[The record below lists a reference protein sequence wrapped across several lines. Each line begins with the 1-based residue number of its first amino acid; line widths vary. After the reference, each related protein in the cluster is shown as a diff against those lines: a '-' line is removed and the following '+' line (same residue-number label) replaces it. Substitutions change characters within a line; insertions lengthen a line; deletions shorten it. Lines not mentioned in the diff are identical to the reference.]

1 MIILA
6 IGFIGAFLIL
16 IAFILNQ
23 MKKWDQGTFKY
34 DFTNC
39 IGSLLL
45 VVYGILSKSWPFV
58 VLNGVWFLVS
68 LRDSI
73 KDLNNRKAGI

>member
-1 MIILA
+1 MIILT

-23 MKKWDQGTFKY
+23 TNKWDNSSFKY
-34 DFTNC
+34 DLTNC

-45 VVYGILSKSWPFV
+45 VIYGVLSKAWPFV
-58 VLNGVWFLVS
+58 ILNGVWFLVS
-68 LRDSI
+68 FRDSI
-73 KDLNNRKAGI
+73 KYLKK

>member
-16 IAFILNQ
+16 IAFIFNQ

-45 VVYGILSKSWPFV
+45 VIYGVLGRAWPFV

>member
-1 MIILA
+1 MIILT

-23 MKKWDQGTFKY
+23 TNKWDDGFFKY
-34 DFTNC
+34 DLTNC

-45 VVYGILSKSWPFV
+45 VIYGVLSKAWPFV
-58 VLNGVWFLVS
+58 ILNGVWFLVS
-68 LRDSI
+68 FRDSI
-73 KDLNNRKAGI
+73 KDLKK

>member
-1 MIILA
+1 MIILT

-23 MKKWDQGTFKY
+23 TNKWDDGSFKY
-34 DFTNC
+34 DLTNC

-45 VVYGILSKSWPFV
+45 VIYGVLSKAWPFV
-58 VLNGVWFLVS
+58 ILNGVWFLVS
-68 LRDSI
+68 FRDSI
-73 KDLNNRKAGI
+73 KYLKK

>member
-6 IGFIGAFLIL
+6 VGFIGAFLIL

-23 MKKWDQGTFKY
+23 MKKWDDGSFIY

-45 VVYGILSKSWPFV
+45 VIYGVLGRTWPFV

>member
-1 MIILA
+1 MIILT
-6 IGFIGAFLIL
+6 IGFVGAFLIL

-23 MKKWDQGTFKY
+23 MKKWDDGDFKY
-34 DFTNC
+34 DFVNC

-45 VVYGILSKSWPFV
+45 VIYGVLGKAWPFV
-58 VLNGVWFLVS
+58 LLNGVWFLVS

-73 KDLNNRKAGI
+73 MDLKKR

>member
-23 MKKWDQGTFKY
+23 MKKWDDGSFIY

-45 VVYGILSKSWPFV
+45 VIYGALGKAWPFV

>member
-1 MIILA
+1 MIILT
-6 IGFIGAFLIL
+6 IGFIGAFLVL

-23 MKKWDQGTFKY
+23 IKKWDDGSFKY
-34 DFTNC
+34 DLTNC

-45 VVYGILSKSWPFV
+45 VIYGVLSKAWPFV
-58 VLNGVWFLVS
+58 VLNGVWLLVS

-73 KDLNNRKAGI
+73 KYLKK

>member
-1 MIILA
+1 MTTLI

-23 MKKWDQGTFKY
+23 IKKWDQNTFKY
-34 DFTNC
+34 DLTNC
-39 IGSLLL
+39 IGSLFL
-45 VVYGILSKSWPFV
+45 VIYGVLGKAWPFV
-58 VLNGVWFLVS
+58 ILNGVWFLVS

-73 KDLNNRKAGI
+73 KDLKRG

>member
-23 MKKWDQGTFKY
+23 MKKWDQGTFEY

-73 KDLNNRKAGI
+73 KDLNNRKAGV

>member
-1 MIILA
+1 MITLI
-6 IGFIGAFLIL
+6 IGFLGAFLIL

-23 MKKWDQGTFKY
+23 IKKWDQGTFKY
-34 DFTNC
+34 DLTNC

-45 VVYGILSKSWPFV
+45 VIYGIVGKTWPFV

-73 KDLNNRKAGI
+73 KDLKKK